1 MATKVPVRRWTYQ
14 DLFDLP
20 PGKRYEIIEGELF
33 EMPGPS
39 SEHATAVINLILLL
53 APFVKALGG
62 RMFTAPIDVFMPGA
76 DPVQPDIVVL
86 LPDRLGLV
94 ATLGIDG
101 VPSLLIEAL
110 SPSNLS
116 HDRLRKRELYVRAG
130 VGEYWLVDP
139 VSRSIEVLVLDGTT
153 YRLIVRAT
161 ADEPVRSEVLPNAS
175 FPVSAVFAASLA

>member
-33 EMPGPS
+33 EMPGPNS
-39 SEHATAVINLILLL
+39 DHATAVINLILLL

-86 LPDRLGLV
+86 MPDRLGLV
-94 ATLGIDG
+94 NIRGVDG
-101 VPSLLIEAL
+101 VPNLLIETL
-110 SPSNLS
+110 SPSSLN
-116 HDRLRKRELYVRAG
+116 HDRLRKRELYARAG

-139 VSRSIEVLVLDGTT
+139 VTQTIEVLVLDGGT
-153 YRLIVRAT
+153 YRLLVRGG
-161 ADEPVRSEVLPNAS
+161 ADESVRSEVLPNAS
-175 FPVSAVFAASLA
+175 FSVSAVFAPSLA